1 MQTRTILFSI
11 LLVTTGALDVA
22 LIQRRQRYRDETA
35 RLRDGMSAIERKRT
49 DAILASEEDQSGLML
64 ELMRR
69 QAAGDDALHLAI
81 DTDSSTIIFERG
93 GALLRRFPVRIGPE
107 RRVGVPPDTQQVS
120 VPRGT
125 RTIEKLLRATDVF
138 ELPAW
143 LWIDRGLAM
152 PDERAGSGWAGPDAI
167 VTSGGT
173 LIYAL
178 PASGPLADSSYV
190 MPGAI
195 RVPAAD
201 LAAIRANLVRGTKVY
216 FF

>member
-1 MQTRTILFSI
+1 MQRRTLLFS
-11 LLVTTGALDVA
+11 LLLLATGALDVA
-22 LIQRRQRYRDETA
+22 LLQRRHRYLDETA
-35 RLRDGMSAIERKRT
+35 RLRDGMSTIERTRT
-49 DAILASEEDQSGLML
+49 DAILASEDDQSGLML

-93 GALLRRFPVRIGPE
+93 GALLRRIAARIGPE
-107 RRVGVPPDTQQVS
+107 RRVGVPPDTLQVS

-125 RTIEKLLRATDVF
+125 RTIEKLLSATDAF

-143 LWIDRGLAM
+143 LWTDRGLPIPA
-152 PDERAGSGWAGPDAI
+152 DRAVAGWVGPDAI

-173 LIYAL
+173 LIYGL
-178 PASGPLADSSYV
+178 PTLGPLADSSYV

-195 RVPAAD
+195 RAPAAD

>member
-1 MQTRTILFSI
+1 MQSRTILLS
-11 LLVTTGALDVA
+11 LLLLASGALDAA
-22 LIQRRQRYRDETA
+22 LLQRRNRYIDETA
-35 RLRDGMSAIERKRT
+35 RLRDGMSAIERQRA

-81 DTDSSTIIFERG
+81 DTDSSTVLLERG
-93 GALLRRFPVRIGPE
+93 GALLRRFSARVGPE

-125 RTIEKLLRATDVF
+125 RRIEKLLGPTDAF

-143 LWIDRGLAM
+143 LWIDRGL
-152 PDERAGSGWAGPDAI
+152 PVPTDRAVAGWVGPDAI

-195 RVPAAD
+195 RAPAAD
-201 LAAIRANLVRGTKVY
+201 LAAIRANLARGTTVY